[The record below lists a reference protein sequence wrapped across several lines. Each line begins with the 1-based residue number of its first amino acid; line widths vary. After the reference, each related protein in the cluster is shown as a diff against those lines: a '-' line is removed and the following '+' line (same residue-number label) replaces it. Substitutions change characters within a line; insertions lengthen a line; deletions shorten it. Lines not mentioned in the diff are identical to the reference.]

1 MTLSHQLQ
9 AIWWRNF
16 ILKKR
21 GWFTSI
27 CDLSIPLISLC
38 LLFYLYFKGVIGKE
52 PGVVPEIVFP
62 REVFHEDCLHY
73 QGYSNVN
80 LLYTNQND
88 PKVKGIMEYIN
99 RTNSIDG
106 LFAYFKSIGFDSE
119 HDMENWVL
127 ANVNESDYRQIAYG
141 IVFNKVD
148 EKEFSYKL
156 RSSLPD
162 DYPSFRSEDAGPD
175 FYTEKCFLDLQK
187 GLSEGFLKVQGK
199 TIPNNIDLGIQRF
212 PVPQYLKPGA
222 LWELLETVL
231 TYIMFMSF
239 MITTNLPVPKI
250 VSEKETGAKE
260 LMRLMGIRRE
270 VLWGG
275 WLMNMLTFGLVNVTY
290 TSVLLKV
297 QIKEDFSALL
307 PKTNIILLWIVLVLF
322 LVTMSLY
329 ALFFCCLFK
338 KPLLANF
345 VVTLAHLCPF
355 YALAGP
361 KLLDDKGKLLNILAC
376 IVFPQFNWSRTA
388 NLIVS
393 FEKQYDGISFFNL
406 FKECDQAAARIEMI
420 WLLLSYLLSCVL
432 YSILI
437 WYFDSIMP
445 GEYGI
450 ARPLYFPF
458 QMCSR
463 KKNNVIKE
471 DTDLNETFFEKTGP
485 NTKVGLSVRNLM
497 KVFKGDV
504 YAVNGVNLDVYDG
517 QIMALLGHNG
527 AGKTTTMSMITGMY
541 SPSSGKII
549 ASDNGSTYNIFDNM
563 DKFRKS
569 LGLCPQH
576 NLVIPYLTVLEHLT
590 FFGML
595 KGLDKRRAESDG
607 LNWLRR
613 FNILDKKNNF
623 PPKLS
628 GGMKRKLCLAISLV
642 GDPKILILDEPTS
655 GLDPESRRELWDSL
669 LELRQNHT
677 IIITTHFMEEADA
690 LGDRIAIMDHG
701 KIICCGSPM
710 FLKKLY
716 GTGYNLQ
723 LLTIPSANRD
733 AITQMIRSVIPNGSL
748 KTSQQGQL
756 TYSLPIEESKKF
768 AELFESLEQSKTSFG
783 ITSIGISLTTMEEV
797 FLRAG
802 VDTSQLVQNDGMDE
816 PDGNR
821 GSNGNSMRR
830 SSSTECSRLIHKH
843 SLDNVLSQKKLSG
856 LPLIE
861 QHFALIFKK
870 KFLCYCRSL
879 FSNLIYLII
888 ALACICVVG
897 WTIRGTKMSVSTRLI
912 NLDLN
917 DMYSHTKVVITYKE
931 TGEKYAELY
940 NNLVP
945 HGMERLYID
954 ESTSKTDMNQTL
966 LDIGRGNIEA
976 YKKDYVIASSWDSKS
991 ATALY
996 SGFSY
1001 HGSAISVN
1009 MLLNAIIKSTGLETT
1024 LSASYQALPLK
1035 QSQKDSLCDPMQKM
1049 SLSMSFLIFIPFGL
1063 LFFLGNMALFPL
1075 QERLNDAKQL
1085 QLMTGLSP
1093 ITYWLAIF
1101 IWDLLMYAILMALA
1115 VGVLAIFDYPIGFVI
1130 AYPSLPVFVLLLSL
1144 FGLSGIVYAYFF
1156 TFLMSSSAAVSRF
1169 VTVNVFLAFALP
1181 LIAVILSLIP
1191 GIVNEFLTD
1200 AFLYAIRLIPP
1211 CCLGIAMV
1219 KFAILSS
1226 DHLSCLHC
1234 NPMGQCTE
1242 ELNYFG
1248 WDEKH
1253 LSYEILFLGISFF
1266 IYVFFI
1272 ALVESQLWEM
1282 IYEYITGLIYSTKM
1296 DVRSLDDDDADVKDE
1311 RDKVDAGR
1319 NGTGAPTH
1327 RVMVVDGLAKRF
1339 GRFQAV
1345 RGVSFQVGSGECFGL
1360 LGVNGAGKTTTF
1372 KMLTGALLPT
1382 AGTAQITNYSLQND
1396 RSKYLSQIGYCPQ
1409 FDGINGLITAR
1420 ETLVLI
1426 GQLRGMPKRVAE
1438 KQAAYWIDLLGL
1450 TEYADRQCCNYS
1462 GGNKRKLSVGM
1473 ALMADPVLL
1482 FLDEPTSGVDPVARR
1497 KLWLVLAKIQKAGQS
1512 VLLTSHS
1519 MDECEALCNRLTIM
1533 VGGQMKCIGNIQYLK
1548 QRFAQGFT
1556 AILKIQQMYG
1566 QHQLERESTLKQEF
1580 SRRFGSCEI
1589 ISETIGTLQYHIKNT
1604 DIPWSQ
1610 LFKTMDDLKN
1620 QFDIVEDYTISETTL
1635 EQVFISFAKED
1646 RR

>member
-1 MTLSHQLQ
+1 MTFSNQVR
-9 AIWWRNF
+9 AIWWRNL

-21 GWFTSI
+21 AWFASI

-38 LLFYLYFKGVIGKE
+38 LLFYLYFKGFIGKE
-52 PGVVPEIVFP
+52 PELVPEKLYP
-62 REVFHEDCLHY
+62 RNAFVDDCIHY
-73 QGYSNVN
+73 SSFSKVSVLYTKQNDSNV
-80 LLYTNQND
+80 
-88 PKVKGIMEYIN
+88 KEIMEYIN
-99 RTNSIDG
+99 RTNSKAG
-106 LFAYFKSIGFDSE
+106 HWAYFKLLGFDNE
-119 HDMENWVL
+119 QDMENWVL
-127 ANVNESDYRQIAYG
+127 SNVNDSDYHHVAYG
-141 IVFNKVD
+141 IVFNNID
-148 EKEFSYKL
+148 EKELSYKL
-156 RSSLPD
+156 RTTLNGED
-162 DYPSFRSEDAGPD
+162 LPSFRPEDQAHGPD
-175 FYTEKCFLDLQK
+175 FYEYHCLLSLQK
-187 GLSEGFLKVQGK
+187 RLSEGFLTALGK
-199 TIPNNIDLGIQRF
+199 AFPSNMNNLGIQMF
-212 PVPQYLKPGA
+212 PFPQYLKPGA
-222 LWELLETVL
+222 LWELLETLL
-231 TYIMFMSF
+231 TYIMFISF
-239 MITTNLPVPKI
+239 MVTTNLPVPKI
-250 VSEKETGAKE
+250 VSEKESGAKE

-275 WLMNMLTFGLVNVTY
+275 WLLNMLTFGLVNITY
-290 TSVLLKV
+290 TTVLLKV
-297 QIKEDFSALL
+297 QFKENFSALL

-322 LVTMSLY
+322 LVTMGLY
-329 ALFFCCLFK
+329 VLFFCCLFK

-345 VVTLAHLCPF
+345 VVTLAHLFPF

-361 KLLDDKGKLLNILAC
+361 KFLDDKGKLLNILAC

-406 FKECDQAAARIEMI
+406 FKPCDHAAVNIEMI
-420 WLLLSYLLSCVL
+420 WLLLSYLLSCLL
-432 YSILI
+432 YSLLI
-437 WYFDSIMP
+437 WYFDNIMP
-445 GEYGI
+445 GEFGI
-450 ARPLYFPF
+450 AKPLLFPF
-458 QMCSR
+458 EASSQNKS
-463 KKNNVIKE
+463 NVIKE
-471 DTDLNETFFEKTGP
+471 EMDLDETYFEKSAP
-485 NTKVGLSVRNLM
+485 NTKYGLQIRKLI

-517 QIMALLGHNG
+517 QILALLGHNG
-527 AGKTTTMSMITGMY
+527 AGKTTTMSMITGMC
-541 SPSSGKII
+541 SPSSGKIY
-549 ASDNGSTYNIFDNM
+549 AADGNVLYKVFNDM
-563 DKFRKS
+563 DRFRKN

-595 KGLDKRRAESDG
+595 KGMDKSQAQSDG
-607 LNWLRR
+607 VKWLRR

-623 PPKLS
+623 PEKLS
-628 GGMKRKLCLAISLV
+628 GGMKRKLCLALALI

-723 LLTIPSANRD
+723 LLAN
-733 AITQMIRSVIPNGSL
+733 ANAKKIEITKLIKDIIPNSSL

-756 TYSLPIEESKKF
+756 TYSLPIEESKRF
-768 AELFESLEQSKTSFG
+768 AVLFENLEKNKTAFG

-802 VDTSQLVQNDGMDE
+802 VDSSQLVQNDGVDE
-816 PDGNR
+816 QDD
-821 GSNGNSMRR
+821 GSNGSAMTT
-830 SSSTECSRLIHKH
+830 SSSTTFI
-843 SLDNVLSQKKLSG
+843 SQKKLTG
-856 LPLIE
+856 LALIE
-861 QHFALIFKK
+861 QHFALIFNKK
-870 KFLCYCRSL
+870 LRCYCRSII
-879 FSNLIYLII
+879 SNLVYLFI
-888 ALACICVVG
+888 ALACFCVVG
-897 WTIRGTKMSVSTRLI
+897 WTIRGTKMTVSSRTI
-912 NLDLN
+912 KLDLN
-917 DMYSHTKVVITYKE
+917 DMYSDAKVVITYNEPGK
-931 TGEKYAELY
+931 KYADIY

-945 HGMERLYID
+945 NGMERLYLENANI
-954 ESTSKTDMNQTL
+954 NQTL
-966 LDIGRGNIEA
+966 LDEGRKNTEA
-976 YKKDYVIASSWDSKS
+976 YKRDYVVASSWNSAS

-996 SGFSY
+996 SSLSN

-1009 MLLNAIIKSTGLETT
+1009 MLLNAIIRSTGLDTK
-1024 LSASYQALPLK
+1024 LSVSYQALPLK
-1035 QSQKDSLCDPMQKM
+1035 QSQKDSLCDPMQTI
-1049 SLSMSFLIFIPFGL
+1049 SLSMSFLVFIPFGL
-1063 LFFLGNMALFPL
+1063 LFFLGNMAMFPL

-1101 IWDLLMYAILMALA
+1101 FWDILMYAILMGLA
-1115 VGVLAIFDYPIGFVI
+1115 VGLLAILDQNIGMI
-1130 AYPSLPVFVLLLSL
+1130 TTPPALQVFVLLLTL
-1144 FGLSGIVYAYFF
+1144 FGFSGIVYAYFF
-1156 TFLMSSSAAVSRF
+1156 TFLMNSSAAVSRF
-1169 VTVNVFLAFALP
+1169 VTVNVFIAFAGP
-1181 LIAVILSLIP
+1181 LIAVLITFIP
-1191 GIVNEFLTD
+1191 GIVNEYLSN
-1200 AFLYAIRLIPP
+1200 AFLYTLRFIPP
-1211 CCLGIAMV
+1211 CGLGIAMV
-1219 KFAILSS
+1219 KFALISTQYLQ
-1226 DHLSCLHC
+1226 CVHC
-1234 NPMGQCTE
+1234 NKNAANCQDK
-1242 ELNYFG
+1242 LNYFG
-1248 WDEKH
+1248 WDDHH
-1253 LSYEILFLGISFF
+1253 LSYDILLLGISFF
-1266 IYVFFI
+1266 VYVFFI
-1272 ALVESQLWEM
+1272 VMAESHMWEM
-1282 IYEYITGLIYSTKM
+1282 IYEYLTGLIYNTKM
-1296 DVRSLDDDDADVKDE
+1296 DVTSMDDDDDDVRDE

-1319 NGTGAPTH
+1319 NGAGSPAH
-1327 RVMVVDGLAKRF
+1327 RVVHPPPSAKRF

-1345 RGVSFQVGSGECFGL
+1345 KGVSFQVSSGECFGL

-1372 KMLTGALLPT
+1372 KMLTGAIRPT
-1382 AGTAQITNYSLQND
+1382 AGTASITNYSLQND

-1409 FDGINGLITAR
+1409 FDGINGLYTAR

-1426 GQLRGMPKRVAE
+1426 GRLRGMPEQVAR

-1450 TEYADRQCCNYS
+1450 TEYADRQCGQYS

-1497 KLWLVLAKIQKAGQS
+1497 KLWIVLAKIQKAGQS

-1533 VGGQMKCIGNIQYLK
+1533 VRGQMKCIGNIQYLK
-1548 QRFAQGFT
+1548 QRFAQGYT
-1556 AILKIQQMYG
+1556 AMLKIQQLDERN
-1566 QHQLERESTLKQEF
+1566 QLRLETSLKEEF

-1604 DIPWSQ
+1604 GIAWSQ

-1620 QFDIVEDYTISETTL
+1620 QFNIIEDYTISETTL